1 MRALFDFDS
10 VVTELG
16 GTNAVARLTGNLSQA
31 VCNWRSQRGRFPSK
45 HYLVMREAL
54 AEKGCYGITSLWGQ
68 TSEAENLR
76 KASQRK
82 SA

>member
-16 GTNAVARLTGNLSQA
+16 GEREVGRLTGNLSSA
-31 VCNWRSQRGRFPSK
+31 VYNWRNKRRLFPAK
-45 HYLVMREAL
+45 HYFRLKEAL
-54 AEKGCYGITSLWGQ
+54 AEKGFYPALSLFDFTDALKAARAAQ
-68 TSEAENLR
+68 LR
-76 KASQRK
+76 E

>member
-16 GTNAVARLTGNLSQA
+16 GPAAVGRLTGNLSKA
-31 VCNWRSQRGRFPSK
+31 IYVWRSQRGRFPSK
-45 HYLVMREAL
+45 HYFVMKEAL
-54 AEKGCYGITSLWGQ
+54 AEKGFIAPISLWGF
-68 TSEAENLR
+68 TEAANLR
-76 KASQRK
+76 K